1 MAEPPVI
8 SAPPSESSPAPSAAA
23 PRRGFIR
30 RHWLA
35 TTVGVLVVV
44 PALVFTIWAG
54 VALSY
59 SYSQG
64 TRTGFVQKLS
74 RKGWVCK
81 TWEGEL
87 AMVNMPGAMSQM
99 FNFSVRNDSIAQ
111 VINEAMVQNHRVVL
125 SYQQHVGVPTS
136 CFGETQYFVS
146 GVKVI
151 P

>member
-1 MAEPPVI
+1 MTDATNSPVTPEPASRP
-8 SAPPSESSPAPSAAA
+8 
-23 PRRGFIR
+23 GFLR
-30 RHWLA
+30 RHWGKA
-35 TTVGVLVVV
+35 TFMLVIIVPVL
-44 PALVFTIWAG
+44 LFTIWAG
-54 VALSY
+54 LTLTYTY
-59 SYSQG
+59 SSG
-64 TRTGFVQKLS
+64 ERSGFVQKLS

-99 FNFSVRNDSIAQ
+99 FNFSVRSDSIAE
-111 VINEAMVQNHRVVL
+111 VINGAMVQNRRVVL
-125 SYQQHVGVPTS
+125 TYKQHVGVPTS

>member
-1 MAEPPVI
+1 
-8 SAPPSESSPAPSAAA
+8 
-23 PRRGFIR
+23 
-30 RHWLA
+30 
-35 TTVGVLVVV
+35 
-44 PALVFTIWAG
+44 
-54 VALSY
+54 
-59 SYSQG
+59 
-64 TRTGFVQKLS
+64 
-74 RKGWVCK
+74 
-81 TWEGEL
+81 
-87 AMVNMPGAMSQM
+87 MPGAMSQM